1 MKWYNRTPFPVILK
15 CWFGSSFGACSLG
28 ESWGLWVSEQ
38 LKCLC
43 ASIVSAICSRAALAQ
58 TCHTIA
64 ALLFYFC
71 NSWAK
76 EPWSVGKNR
85 ENQRKILGVSNL
97 CSKTWIREPRML
109 VLPAGDVR
117 WSSPLTLEQFLVW
130 YLSWIQAEFSGRS
143 RHWWEDVVS
152 SKERWRLETAQSH
165 SLLCQELCSIQ
176 PGISLCS
183 AELTAAQEHKWWQEL
198 YH

>member
-1 MKWYNRTPFPVILK
+1 M
-15 CWFGSSFGACSLG
+15 
-28 ESWGLWVSEQ
+28 SEQ

-117 WSSPLTLEQFLVW
+117 
-130 YLSWIQAEFSGRS
+130 
-143 RHWWEDVVS
+143 
-152 SKERWRLETAQSH
+152 
-165 SLLCQELCSIQ
+165 
-176 PGISLCS
+176 
-183 AELTAAQEHKWWQEL
+183 
-198 YH
+198 